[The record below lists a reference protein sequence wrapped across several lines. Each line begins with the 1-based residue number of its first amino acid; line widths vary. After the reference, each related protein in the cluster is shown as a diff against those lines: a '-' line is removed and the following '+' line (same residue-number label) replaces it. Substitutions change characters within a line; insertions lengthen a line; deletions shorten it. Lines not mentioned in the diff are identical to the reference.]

1 MSWLLWLCNNCS
13 LGCSM
18 AHGERLRYIG
28 TLVRTH
34 GINGALVLHCDSH
47 RDAVQLRPGMTL
59 QIGYSARF
67 ALPYTL
73 RRFRSTPR
81 GIILELE
88 QVHTLAQARQLLE
101 QGVFVAE
108 DLVVPAQAETTA
120 EYALDEVLGC
130 TVITDEGAYLGTVV
144 DVWLLPAND
153 VWVVETESAYLP
165 LPVISEV
172 VRSVDLHQRRI
183 LVTLLPGL
191 LEIAQP
197 KRVHTDHAGDAA
209 DGVDA
214 D

>member
-1 MSWLLWLCNNCS
+1 
-13 LGCSM
+13 M

-108 DLVVPAQAETTA
+108 DLVAPAQRKRPPSTLSTRCSAARSSPTRVPTWARSWTYGCFPQTTS
-120 EYALDEVLGC
+120 G
-130 TVITDEGAYLGTVV
+130 
-144 DVWLLPAND
+144 
-153 VWVVETESAYLP
+153 
-165 LPVISEV
+165 
-172 VRSVDLHQRRI
+172 
-183 LVTLLPGL
+183 
-191 LEIAQP
+191 
-197 KRVHTDHAGDAA
+197 
-209 DGVDA
+209 
-214 D
+214 